1 MRTVLSLKDL
11 FVPFDIW
18 GHPSE
23 ESSDKRI
30 LISNNGEL
38 ESFHRTWEC
47 GCSHF
52 LKNPQHFFL
61 SSLMPVFPLNTNV
74 SQVFVLFSSSTAPSN
89 FIYSHYFTV
98 CMLIITKFIAL
109 APHCH
114 VLNCDFYTSET
125 ELICSTRQFL
135 TLIAY
140 ILLFISKRFCEVIT
154 WYNKKNL
161 NFKIRKAWVQILPPI
176 FTSNIP

>member
-1 MRTVLSLKDL
+1 MFIFLDLSLIINAVDQGFL
-11 FVPFDIW
+11 EILSLMAALTVSQFFPQF
-18 GHPSE
+18 
-23 ESSDKRI
+23 SD
-30 LISNNGEL
+30 
-38 ESFHRTWEC
+38 
-47 GCSHF
+47 
-52 LKNPQHFFL
+52 HFFL